1 VRGSQ
6 SLQHVSVLIIDDDP
20 EARELLAALIEKAGY
35 TVAAACN
42 GQEAL
47 EVLHVIRPE
56 LIFLDV
62 IMPIMDGRQF
72 RAEMR
77 HHKELLEIPT
87 VVMTGVD
94 DEPLLDLAVVDTLRK
109 PVRAK
114 ELMRLVEAHCSR

>member
-1 VRGSQ
+1 MRGSQ

-35 TVAAACN
+35 TVVSACN

-109 PVRAK
+109 PVRSK
-114 ELMRLVEAHCSR
+114 QLMALVEAHCSR